1 MATRF
6 VTPSQFSTEIS
17 TNSQVCLMGKLTES
31 NGDWKIGN
39 IRLNDSNHGIEKGDN
54 QFAQAWVEKTG
65 DNSAKILKPIGVIN
79 CDMESVDMDTLGK
92 YLGKCKQ
99 DF

>member
-6 VTPSQFSTEIS
+6 VTPSQFSTETS
-17 TNSQVCLMGKLTES
+17 TNSQVCLMGKLIES
-31 NGDWKIGN
+31 NGSWKIGN
-39 IRLNDSNHGIEKGDN
+39 IELNDAMHAIEQGDN

-65 DNSAKILKPIGVIN
+65 HNTAKILKPIGVIN
-79 CDMESVDMDTLGK
+79 CDMDAVDMDTIQK